1 MTIKENLLSYIQQAK
16 EIIEPLSLNNE
27 TKEEEI
33 AVLDKYSNDI
43 NHLEMI
49 IPIVGGFSA
58 GKSTL
63 INYFLDPNHKKEKRK
78 GILPTGQEP
87 VTKLATEL
95 RYTEGKEY
103 AELIKLDDNNPDFI
117 IERTQVNLSEL
128 DKFVAE
134 SGNQNDELDYSY
146 IKLYSNNKKVKEL
159 EPFILADMPG
169 FGSANNRHNKA
180 IDLYIRRGVHFV
192 ILHPVGSGEITGD
205 IIQEAEKILQTEK
218 EFTFCLTK
226 ADTRSEDIIE
236 EVREN
241 ITDTLNDLDYEN
253 EIYVSS
259 VKNTDALQH
268 ILDNIDKD
276 KLIENIFSDGL
287 HSQGRKFIETLNS
300 NISVLQETEEEIKS
314 VKDKLERQ
322 KERLEEKQAR
332 EMHYLESCRF
342 DGVNPIIER
351 IKTELRTN
359 KSHLLKTLERNQFQF
374 SEEVGSLIQNTL
386 SSSVKGYLERL
397 STELTEQF
405 AGILQEMAGK
415 NASQMSLNN
424 ESLSRL
430 KTDIN
435 RKMNQTLLDIR
446 NIDTNVKEDSR
457 NNSNNDVIGIIL
469 KIITSLLT
477 KNPIAQTVVSLLPSF
492 ITNILGSSDDGSARR
507 IQEMKQQDALE
518 RAFEESIIPK
528 VASSIEEQ
536 LPQMLNGFK
545 NQLIAQIKT
554 IFDQE
559 IKDKIQEI
567 DRASQKK
574 GNLKD
579 QELEISKLKSAIS
592 SLEQAMKNYL

>member
-1 MTIKENLLSYIQQAK
+1 MTIKENLLNYIQQAK

-33 AVLDKYSNDI
+33 AVLDKYSDDI

-49 IPIVGGFSA
+49 IPIIGGFSA

-95 RYTEGKEY
+95 RYTAGKEY

-134 SGNQNDELDYSY
+134 SGNKNDELDYSY
-146 IKLYSNNKKVKEL
+146 IKLYSNNKKLKEL

-259 VKNTDALQH
+259 VKNTNVLQH

-287 HSQGRKFIETLNS
+287 HSQGRKFI
-300 NISVLQETEEEIKS
+300 
-314 VKDKLERQ
+314 
-322 KERLEEKQAR
+322 
-332 EMHYLESCRF
+332 
-342 DGVNPIIER
+342 
-351 IKTELRTN
+351 
-359 KSHLLKTLERNQFQF
+359 
-374 SEEVGSLIQNTL
+374 
-386 SSSVKGYLERL
+386 
-397 STELTEQF
+397 
-405 AGILQEMAGK
+405 
-415 NASQMSLNN
+415 
-424 ESLSRL
+424 
-430 KTDIN
+430 
-435 RKMNQTLLDIR
+435 
-446 NIDTNVKEDSR
+446 
-457 NNSNNDVIGIIL
+457 
-469 KIITSLLT
+469 
-477 KNPIAQTVVSLLPSF
+477 
-492 ITNILGSSDDGSARR
+492 
-507 IQEMKQQDALE
+507 
-518 RAFEESIIPK
+518 
-528 VASSIEEQ
+528 
-536 LPQMLNGFK
+536 
-545 NQLIAQIKT
+545 
-554 IFDQE
+554 
-559 IKDKIQEI
+559 
-567 DRASQKK
+567 
-574 GNLKD
+574 
-579 QELEISKLKSAIS
+579 
-592 SLEQAMKNYL
+592 

>member
-1 MTIKENLLSYIQQAK
+1 MTTKENLLNYIQQAK
-16 EIIEPLSLNNE
+16 EIIKPLSLNNE
-27 TKEEEI
+27 TKAEEI

-43 NHLEMI
+43 NQLEMI

-63 INYFLDPNHKKEKRK
+63 INYFLDPNHKKEERK

-103 AELIKLDDNNPDFI
+103 AELIKLDDNNPDFVI
-117 IERTQVNLSEL
+117 QKTEVSLSDL

-146 IKLYSNNKKVKEL
+146 IKLYSNNQKLKEL
-159 EPFILADMPG
+159 KPFILADMPG
-169 FGSANNRHNKA
+169 FSSSNNRHNKA

-192 ILHPVGSGEITGD
+192 ILHPITAGEVTVD
-205 IIQEAEKILQTEK
+205 IIKEAEKILETKK

-226 ADTRSEDIIE
+226 ADTRTASIVK
-236 EVREN
+236 EVKES
-241 ITDTLNDLDYEN
+241 IAETLSDLEYDN

-259 VKNTDALQH
+259 IKNTDALQH

-276 KLIENIFSDGL
+276 KLIENIFADEL
-287 HSQGRKFIETLNS
+287 HSQGKIFIQTLNS
-300 NISVLQETEEEIKS
+300 NIAVLQETEEEIKS
-314 VKDKLERQ
+314 AKAKLERQ
-322 KERLEEKQAR
+322 KERLEEKQQR
-332 EMHYLESCRF
+332 EMHYLESRRF
-342 DGVNPIIER
+342 DGVTPIVER

-359 KSHLLKTLERNQFQF
+359 KSRLLRTLEHNQTQF
-374 SEEVGSLIQNTL
+374 SEEVGGLIQNTL
-386 SSSVKGYLERL
+386 SSSVKNYLEKL
-397 STELTEQF
+397 SSELTEQF
-405 AGILQEMAGK
+405 AGILQEMTGK
-415 NASQMSLNN
+415 NASQMSLND

-430 KTDIN
+430 KSDIN

-446 NIDTNVKEDSR
+446 NIDTSVKEETS
-457 NNSNNDVIGIIL
+457 NNSNDVIGTIL
-469 KIITSLLT
+469 KMITSLLT
-477 KNPIAQTVVSLLPSF
+477 KNPIVQTVVSLLPSF
-492 ITNILGSSDDGSARR
+492 ITDIFGSSDDGSTRR

-528 VASSIEEQ
+528 VANSVEEQ

-545 NQLIAQIKT
+545 NQLIAQIRA

-567 DRASQKK
+567 DRASQEK
-574 GNLKD
+574 GNVKD
-579 QELEISKLKSAIS
+579 QELEISKLKAAIN
-592 SLEQAMKNYL
+592 SLDQAMKNYL

>member
-1 MTIKENLLSYIQQAK
+1 MTIKENLLNYIQQAK

-33 AVLDKYSNDI
+33 AVLDKYSDDI

-87 VTKLATEL
+87 VTKLPTEL
-95 RYTEGKEY
+95 RYTAGREY

-146 IKLYSNNKKVKEL
+146 IKLYSNNKKLKEL

-180 IDLYIRRGVHFV
+180 IDLYIRRGVYFV

-226 ADTRSEDIIE
+226 VDTRSEDIIE

-259 VKNTDALQH
+259 VKNTNALQH

-314 VKDKLERQ
+314 AKDKLERQ

-332 EMHYLESCRF
+332 EMHSLESRRF
-342 DGVNPIIER
+342 DGVNLIIER

-359 KSHLLKTLERNQFQF
+359 KSRLLRTLERNQSQF
-374 SEEVGSLIQNTL
+374 SEEVGGLIQNTL
-386 SSSVKGYLERL
+386 SSSVKSYLERL

-405 AGILQEMAGK
+405 AGILQEMSAR

-430 KTDIN
+430 KADIN

-446 NIDTNVKEDSR
+446 NIDTNVKEDSQ
-457 NNSNNDVIGIIL
+457 SNNDVIGIIL

-477 KNPIAQTVVSLLPSF
+477 KNPIAQAVVSLLPSF
-492 ITNILGSSDDGSARR
+492 ITDIFGGSDDGSARR

-545 NQLIAQIKT
+545 NQLIAQIKI

-567 DRASQKK
+567 DRASQEK
-574 GNLKD
+574 GNVKD

-592 SLEQAMKNYL
+592 SLKQAMKNYL

>member
-1 MTIKENLLSYIQQAK
+1 MTIKENLLNYIQQAK

-33 AVLDKYSNDI
+33 AVLDKYSDDI

-87 VTKLATEL
+87 VTKLPTEL
-95 RYTEGKEY
+95 RYTAGREY

-146 IKLYSNNKKVKEL
+146 IKLYSNNKKLKEL

-226 ADTRSEDIIE
+226 VDIRSEDIIE

-259 VKNTDALQH
+259 VKNTNSLQH

-314 VKDKLERQ
+314 AKDKLERQ

-332 EMHYLESCRF
+332 EMHSLESRRF
-342 DGVNPIIER
+342 DGVNLIIER

-359 KSHLLKTLERNQFQF
+359 KSRLLRTLERNQSQF
-374 SEEVGSLIQNTL
+374 SEEVGGLIQNTL
-386 SSSVKGYLERL
+386 SSSVKSYLERL

-405 AGILQEMAGK
+405 AGILQEMSAR

-430 KTDIN
+430 KADIN

-446 NIDTNVKEDSR
+446 NIDTNVKEDSQ
-457 NNSNNDVIGIIL
+457 SNNDVIGIIL

-477 KNPIAQTVVSLLPSF
+477 KNPIAQAVVSLLPSF
-492 ITNILGSSDDGSARR
+492 ITDIFGGSDDGSARR

-545 NQLIAQIKT
+545 NQLIAQIKI

-567 DRASQKK
+567 DRASQEK
-574 GNLKD
+574 GNVKD

-592 SLEQAMKNYL
+592 SLKQAMKNYL

>member
-1 MTIKENLLSYIQQAK
+1 MTIKENLLNYIQQAK

-33 AVLDKYSNDI
+33 AVLDKYSDDI

-87 VTKLATEL
+87 VTKLPTEL
-95 RYTEGKEY
+95 RYTAGREY

-146 IKLYSNNKKVKEL
+146 IKLYSNNKKLKEL

-192 ILHPVGSGEITGD
+192 ILHPVGSGEITGN

-226 ADTRSEDIIE
+226 VDTRSEDIIE

-259 VKNTDALQH
+259 VKNTNALQH

-314 VKDKLERQ
+314 AKDKLERQ

-332 EMHYLESCRF
+332 EMHSLESRRF
-342 DGVNPIIER
+342 DGVNLIIER

-359 KSHLLKTLERNQFQF
+359 KSRLLRTLERNQSQF
-374 SEEVGSLIQNTL
+374 SEEVGGLIQNTL
-386 SSSVKGYLERL
+386 SSSVKSYLERL

-405 AGILQEMAGK
+405 AGILQEMSAR

-430 KTDIN
+430 KADIN

-446 NIDTNVKEDSR
+446 NIDTNVKEDSQ
-457 NNSNNDVIGIIL
+457 SNNDVIGIIL

-477 KNPIAQTVVSLLPSF
+477 KNPIAQAVVSLLPSF
-492 ITNILGSSDDGSARR
+492 ITDIFGGSDDGSARR

-545 NQLIAQIKT
+545 NQLIAQIKI

-567 DRASQKK
+567 DRASQEK
-574 GNLKD
+574 GNVKD

-592 SLEQAMKNYL
+592 SLKQAMKNYL

>member
-1 MTIKENLLSYIQQAK
+1 MTTKENLLNYIQQAK

-27 TKEEEI
+27 TKVEEI

-146 IKLYSNNKKVKEL
+146 IKLYSNNKKLKEL

-218 EFTFCLTK
+218 KFTFCLTK

-241 ITDTLNDLDYEN
+241 ITDTLNDLDYGN

-314 VKDKLERQ
+314 AKDKLERQ

-332 EMHYLESCRF
+332 EMNSLESRRF
-342 DGVNPIIER
+342 DGVNLIIER

-359 KSHLLKTLERNQFQF
+359 KARLLKTLERNQFQF

-386 SSSVKGYLERL
+386 SSSVKSYLERL

-405 AGILQEMAGK
+405 AGILQEMSAR

-424 ESLSRL
+424 ESLLRL
-430 KTDIN
+430 KADIN

-446 NIDTNVKEDSR
+446 NIDTNVKEDSQ
-457 NNSNNDVIGIIL
+457 SNNDVIGIIL

-477 KNPIAQTVVSLLPSF
+477 KNPIAQAVVSLLPSF
-492 ITNILGSSDDGSARR
+492 ITDIFGSSDDGSTRR

-545 NQLIAQIKT
+545 NQLIAQIKI

-567 DRASQKK
+567 DRASQEK
-574 GNLKD
+574 GNVKD

-592 SLEQAMKNYL
+592 SLKQVMKNYL

>member
-1 MTIKENLLSYIQQAK
+1 MTIKENLLNYIQQAK

-33 AVLDKYSNDI
+33 AVLDKYSDDI

-87 VTKLATEL
+87 VTKLPTEL
-95 RYTEGKEY
+95 RYTAGREY

-146 IKLYSNNKKVKEL
+146 IKLYSNNKKLKEL

-226 ADTRSEDIIE
+226 VDTRSEDIIE

-259 VKNTDALQH
+259 VKNTNSLQH

-314 VKDKLERQ
+314 AKDKLERQ

-332 EMHYLESCRF
+332 EMNSLESRRF
-342 DGVNPIIER
+342 GGVNLIIER

-359 KSHLLKTLERNQFQF
+359 KSRLLRTLERNQSQF
-374 SEEVGSLIQNTL
+374 SEEVGGLIQNTL
-386 SSSVKGYLERL
+386 SSSVKSYLERL

-405 AGILQEMAGK
+405 AGILQEMSAR

-424 ESLSRL
+424 ESLLRL
-430 KTDIN
+430 KADIN

-446 NIDTNVKEDSR
+446 NIDTNVKEDSQ
-457 NNSNNDVIGIIL
+457 SNNDVIGIIL

-477 KNPIAQTVVSLLPSF
+477 KNPIAQAVVSLLPSF
-492 ITNILGSSDDGSARR
+492 ITDIFGSSDDGSTRR

-545 NQLIAQIKT
+545 NQLITQIKI

-567 DRASQKK
+567 DRASQEK
-574 GNLKD
+574 GNVKD

-592 SLEQAMKNYL
+592 SLKQAMKNYL

>member
-1 MTIKENLLSYIQQAK
+1 MTIKENLLNYIQQAK

-33 AVLDKYSNDI
+33 AVLDKYSDDI

-87 VTKLATEL
+87 VTKLPTEL
-95 RYTEGKEY
+95 RYTAGREY

-146 IKLYSNNKKVKEL
+146 IKLYSNNKKLKEL

-259 VKNTDALQH
+259 VKNTNALQH

-314 VKDKLERQ
+314 AKDKLERQ

-332 EMHYLESCRF
+332 EMHSLESRRF
-342 DGVNPIIER
+342 DGVNLIIER

-359 KSHLLKTLERNQFQF
+359 KSRLLRTLERNQSQF
-374 SEEVGSLIQNTL
+374 SEEVGALIQNTL
-386 SSSVKGYLERL
+386 SSSVKSYLERL

-405 AGILQEMAGK
+405 AGILQEMSAR

-430 KTDIN
+430 KADIN

-446 NIDTNVKEDSR
+446 NIDTNVKEDSQ
-457 NNSNNDVIGIIL
+457 SNNDVIGIIL

-477 KNPIAQTVVSLLPSF
+477 KNPIAQAVVSLLPSF
-492 ITNILGSSDDGSARR
+492 ITDIFGGSDDGSARR

-545 NQLIAQIKT
+545 NQLIAQIKI

-567 DRASQKK
+567 DRASQEK
-574 GNLKD
+574 GNVKD

-592 SLEQAMKNYL
+592 SLKQAMKNYL

>member
-1 MTIKENLLSYIQQAK
+1 MTIKENLLNYIQQAK

-33 AVLDKYSNDI
+33 AVLDKYSDDI

-87 VTKLATEL
+87 VTKLPTEL
-95 RYTEGKEY
+95 RYTAGREY

-146 IKLYSNNKKVKEL
+146 IKLYSNNKKLKEL

-226 ADTRSEDIIE
+226 VDTRSEDIIE

-259 VKNTDALQH
+259 VKNTNSLQH

-314 VKDKLERQ
+314 AKDKLERQ

-332 EMHYLESCRF
+332 EMHSLESRRF
-342 DGVNPIIER
+342 DGVNLIIER

-359 KSHLLKTLERNQFQF
+359 KSRLLRTLERNQSQF
-374 SEEVGSLIQNTL
+374 SEEVGGLIQNTL
-386 SSSVKGYLERL
+386 SSSVKSYLERL

-405 AGILQEMAGK
+405 AGILQEMSAR

-430 KTDIN
+430 KADIN

-446 NIDTNVKEDSR
+446 NIDTNVKEDSQ
-457 NNSNNDVIGIIL
+457 SNNDVIGIIL

-477 KNPIAQTVVSLLPSF
+477 KNPIAQVVVSLLPSF
-492 ITNILGSSDDGSARR
+492 ITDIFGGSDDGSARR

-545 NQLIAQIKT
+545 NQLIAQIKI

-567 DRASQKK
+567 DRASQEK
-574 GNLKD
+574 GNVKD

-592 SLEQAMKNYL
+592 SLKQAMKNYL

>member
-1 MTIKENLLSYIQQAK
+1 MTIKENLLNYIQQAK

-95 RYTEGKEY
+95 RYTAGREY

-146 IKLYSNNKKVKEL
+146 IKLYSNNKKLKEL

-259 VKNTDALQH
+259 VKNTNALQH

-314 VKDKLERQ
+314 AKDKLERQ

-332 EMHYLESCRF
+332 EMNSLESRRF
-342 DGVNPIIER
+342 DGVNLIIER

-359 KSHLLKTLERNQFQF
+359 KSRLLRTLERNQSQF
-374 SEEVGSLIQNTL
+374 SEEVGGLIQNTL
-386 SSSVKGYLERL
+386 SSSVKSYLERL

-405 AGILQEMAGK
+405 AGILQEMSAR

-424 ESLSRL
+424 ESLLRL
-430 KTDIN
+430 KADIN

-446 NIDTNVKEDSR
+446 NIDTNVKEDSQ
-457 NNSNNDVIGIIL
+457 SNNDVIGIIL

-477 KNPIAQTVVSLLPSF
+477 KNPIAQAVVSLLPSF
-492 ITNILGSSDDGSARR
+492 ITDIFGSSDDGSTRR

-545 NQLIAQIKT
+545 NQLIAQIKI

-567 DRASQKK
+567 DRASQEK
-574 GNLKD
+574 GNVKD

-592 SLEQAMKNYL
+592 SLKQAMKNYL

>member
-1 MTIKENLLSYIQQAK
+1 MTIKENLLNYIQQAK

-33 AVLDKYSNDI
+33 AVLDKYSDDI

-87 VTKLATEL
+87 VTKLPTEL
-95 RYTEGKEY
+95 RYTAGREY

-146 IKLYSNNKKVKEL
+146 IKLYSNNKKLKEL

-226 ADTRSEDIIE
+226 VDTRSEDIIE

-259 VKNTDALQH
+259 VKNTNSLQH

-314 VKDKLERQ
+314 AKDKLERQ

-332 EMHYLESCRF
+332 EMHSLESRRF
-342 DGVNPIIER
+342 DGVNLIIER

-359 KSHLLKTLERNQFQF
+359 ESRLLRTLERNQSQF
-374 SEEVGSLIQNTL
+374 SEEVGGLIQNTL
-386 SSSVKGYLERL
+386 SSSVKSYLERL

-405 AGILQEMAGK
+405 AGILQEMSAR

-430 KTDIN
+430 KADIN

-446 NIDTNVKEDSR
+446 NIDTNVKEDSQ
-457 NNSNNDVIGIIL
+457 SNNDVIGIIL

-477 KNPIAQTVVSLLPSF
+477 KNPIAQAVVSLLPSF
-492 ITNILGSSDDGSARR
+492 ITDIFGGSDDGSARR

-545 NQLIAQIKT
+545 NQLIAQIKI

-567 DRASQKK
+567 DRASQEK
-574 GNLKD
+574 GNVKD

-592 SLEQAMKNYL
+592 SLKQAMKNYL

>member
-1 MTIKENLLSYIQQAK
+1 MTIKENLLNYIQQAK

-33 AVLDKYSNDI
+33 AVLDKYSDDI

-87 VTKLATEL
+87 VTKLPTEL
-95 RYTEGKEY
+95 RYTAGREY

-146 IKLYSNNKKVKEL
+146 IKLYSNNKKLKEL

-226 ADTRSEDIIE
+226 VDTRSEDIIE

-259 VKNTDALQH
+259 VKNTNALQH

-314 VKDKLERQ
+314 AKDKLERQ

-332 EMHYLESCRF
+332 EMHSLESRRF
-342 DGVNPIIER
+342 DGVNLIIER

-359 KSHLLKTLERNQFQF
+359 KSRLLRTLERNQSQF
-374 SEEVGSLIQNTL
+374 SEEVGGLIQNTL
-386 SSSVKGYLERL
+386 SSSVKSYLERL

-405 AGILQEMAGK
+405 AGILQEMSAR

-430 KTDIN
+430 KADIN

-446 NIDTNVKEDSR
+446 NIDTNVKEDSQ
-457 NNSNNDVIGIIL
+457 SNNDVIGIIL

-477 KNPIAQTVVSLLPSF
+477 KNPIAQAVVSLLPSF
-492 ITNILGSSDDGSARR
+492 ITDIFGGSDDGSARR

-545 NQLIAQIKT
+545 NQLIAQIKI

-567 DRASQKK
+567 DRASQEK
-574 GNLKD
+574 GNVKD

-592 SLEQAMKNYL
+592 SLKQAMKNYL

>member
-1 MTIKENLLSYIQQAK
+1 TIKENLLNYIQQAK

-33 AVLDKYSNDI
+33 AVLDKYSDDI

-87 VTKLATEL
+87 VTKLPTEL
-95 RYTEGKEY
+95 RYTAGREY

-146 IKLYSNNKKVKEL
+146 IKLYSNNKKLKEL

-226 ADTRSEDIIE
+226 VDTRSEDIIE

-259 VKNTDALQH
+259 VKNTNSLQH

-314 VKDKLERQ
+314 AKDKLERQ

-332 EMHYLESCRF
+332 EMHSLESRRF
-342 DGVNPIIER
+342 DGVNLIIER

-359 KSHLLKTLERNQFQF
+359 KSRLLRTLERNQSQF
-374 SEEVGSLIQNTL
+374 SEEVGGLIQNTL
-386 SSSVKGYLERL
+386 SSSVKSYLERL

-405 AGILQEMAGK
+405 AGILQEMSAR

-430 KTDIN
+430 KADIN

-446 NIDTNVKEDSR
+446 NIDTNVKEDSQ
-457 NNSNNDVIGIIL
+457 SNNDVIGIIL

-477 KNPIAQTVVSLLPSF
+477 KNPIAQAVVSLLPSF
-492 ITNILGSSDDGSARR
+492 ITDIFGSSDDGSTRR

-545 NQLIAQIKT
+545 NQLIAQIKI

-567 DRASQKK
+567 DRASQEK
-574 GNLKD
+574 GNVKD

-592 SLEQAMKNYL
+592 SLKQAMKNYL

>member
-1 MTIKENLLSYIQQAK
+1 MTIKENLLNYIQQAK

-33 AVLDKYSNDI
+33 AVLDKYSDDI

-87 VTKLATEL
+87 VTKLPTEL
-95 RYTEGKEY
+95 RYTAGREY

-146 IKLYSNNKKVKEL
+146 IKLYSNNKKLKEL

-226 ADTRSEDIIE
+226 VDTRSEDIIE

-259 VKNTDALQH
+259 VKNTNALQH

-314 VKDKLERQ
+314 AKDKLERQ

-332 EMHYLESCRF
+332 EMHSLESRRF
-342 DGVNPIIER
+342 DDVNLIIER

-359 KSHLLKTLERNQFQF
+359 KSRLLRTLERNQSQF
-374 SEEVGSLIQNTL
+374 SEEVGGLIQNTL
-386 SSSVKGYLERL
+386 SSSVKSYLERL

-405 AGILQEMAGK
+405 AGILQEMSAR

-430 KTDIN
+430 KADIN

-446 NIDTNVKEDSR
+446 NIDTNVKEDSQ
-457 NNSNNDVIGIIL
+457 SNNDVIGIIL

-477 KNPIAQTVVSLLPSF
+477 KNPIAQAVVSLLPSF
-492 ITNILGSSDDGSARR
+492 ITDIFGGSDDGSARR

-545 NQLIAQIKT
+545 NQLIAQIKI

-567 DRASQKK
+567 DRASQEK
-574 GNLKD
+574 GNVKD

-592 SLEQAMKNYL
+592 SLKQAMKNYL

>member
-1 MTIKENLLSYIQQAK
+1 MTIKENLLNYIQQAK

-33 AVLDKYSNDI
+33 AVLDKYSDDI

-87 VTKLATEL
+87 VTKLPTEL
-95 RYTEGKEY
+95 RYTAGREY

-146 IKLYSNNKKVKEL
+146 IKLYSNNKKLKEL

-226 ADTRSEDIIE
+226 VDTRSEDIIE

-259 VKNTDALQH
+259 VKNTNSLQH

-314 VKDKLERQ
+314 AKDKLERQ

-332 EMHYLESCRF
+332 EMHSLESRRF
-342 DGVNPIIER
+342 DGVNLIIER

-359 KSHLLKTLERNQFQF
+359 KSRLLRTLERNQSQF
-374 SEEVGSLIQNTL
+374 SEEVGGLIQNTL
-386 SSSVKGYLERL
+386 SSSVKSYLERL

-405 AGILQEMAGK
+405 AGILQEMSAR

-430 KTDIN
+430 KADIN

-446 NIDTNVKEDSR
+446 NIDTNVKEDSQ
-457 NNSNNDVIGIIL
+457 SNNDVIGIIL

-477 KNPIAQTVVSLLPSF
+477 KNPIAQAVVSLLPSF
-492 ITNILGSSDDGSARR
+492 ITDIFGGSDDGSARR

-545 NQLIAQIKT
+545 NQLIAQIKI

-567 DRASQKK
+567 DRASQEK
-574 GNLKD
+574 GNVKD

-592 SLEQAMKNYL
+592 SLKQAMKNYL

>member
-1 MTIKENLLSYIQQAK
+1 MTIKENLLNYIQQAK

-33 AVLDKYSNDI
+33 AVLDKYSDDI

-87 VTKLATEL
+87 VTKLPTEL
-95 RYTEGKEY
+95 RYTAGREY

-146 IKLYSNNKKVKEL
+146 IKLYSNNKKLKEL

-226 ADTRSEDIIE
+226 VDTRSEDIIE

-259 VKNTDALQH
+259 VKNTNSLQH

-314 VKDKLERQ
+314 AKDKLERQ

-332 EMHYLESCRF
+332 EMHSLESRRF
-342 DGVNPIIER
+342 DGVNLIIER

-359 KSHLLKTLERNQFQF
+359 KSRLLRTLERNQSQF
-374 SEEVGSLIQNTL
+374 SEEVGGLIQNTL
-386 SSSVKGYLERL
+386 SSSVKSYLERL

-405 AGILQEMAGK
+405 AGILQEMSAR

-430 KTDIN
+430 KADIN

-446 NIDTNVKEDSR
+446 NIDTNVKEDSQ
-457 NNSNNDVIGIIL
+457 SNNDVIGIIL

-477 KNPIAQTVVSLLPSF
+477 KNPIAQAVVSLLPSF
-492 ITNILGSSDDGSARR
+492 ITDIFGSSDDGSTRR

-545 NQLIAQIKT
+545 NQLIAQIKI

-567 DRASQKK
+567 DRASQEK
-574 GNLKD
+574 GNVKD

-592 SLEQAMKNYL
+592 SLKQAMKNYL

>member
-1 MTIKENLLSYIQQAK
+1 MTIKENLLNYIQQAK

-33 AVLDKYSNDI
+33 AVLDKYSDDI

-87 VTKLATEL
+87 VTKLPTEL
-95 RYTEGKEY
+95 RYTAGREY

-146 IKLYSNNKKVKEL
+146 IKLYSNNKKLKEL

-259 VKNTDALQH
+259 VKNTNALQH

-314 VKDKLERQ
+314 AKDKLERQ

-332 EMHYLESCRF
+332 EMHSLESRRF
-342 DGVNPIIER
+342 DSVNLIIER

-359 KSHLLKTLERNQFQF
+359 KSRLLRTLERNQSQF
-374 SEEVGSLIQNTL
+374 SEEVGALIQNTL
-386 SSSVKGYLERL
+386 SSSVKSYLERL

-405 AGILQEMAGK
+405 AGILQEMSAR

-430 KTDIN
+430 KADIN

-446 NIDTNVKEDSR
+446 NIDTNVKEDSQ
-457 NNSNNDVIGIIL
+457 SNNDVIGIIL

-477 KNPIAQTVVSLLPSF
+477 KNPIAQAVVSLLPSF
-492 ITNILGSSDDGSARR
+492 ITDIFGGSDDGSARR

-545 NQLIAQIKT
+545 NQLIAQIKI

-567 DRASQKK
+567 DRASQEK
-574 GNLKD
+574 GNVKD

-592 SLEQAMKNYL
+592 SLKQAMKNYL

>member
-1 MTIKENLLSYIQQAK
+1 MTIKENLLNYIQQAK

-33 AVLDKYSNDI
+33 AVLDKYSDDI

-87 VTKLATEL
+87 VTKLPIEL
-95 RYTEGKEY
+95 RYTAGREY

-146 IKLYSNNKKVKEL
+146 IKLYSNNKKLKEL

-259 VKNTDALQH
+259 VKNTNALQH

-314 VKDKLERQ
+314 AKDKLERQ

-332 EMHYLESCRF
+332 EMHSLESRRF
-342 DGVNPIIER
+342 DGVNLIIER

-359 KSHLLKTLERNQFQF
+359 KSRLLRTLERNQSQF
-374 SEEVGSLIQNTL
+374 SEEVGALIQNTL
-386 SSSVKGYLERL
+386 SSSVKSYLERL

-405 AGILQEMAGK
+405 AGILQEMSAR

-430 KTDIN
+430 KADIN

-446 NIDTNVKEDSR
+446 NIDTNVKEDSQ
-457 NNSNNDVIGIIL
+457 SNNDVIGIIL

-477 KNPIAQTVVSLLPSF
+477 KNPIAQAVVSLLPSF
-492 ITNILGSSDDGSARR
+492 ITDIFGGSDDGSARR

-545 NQLIAQIKT
+545 NQLIAQIKI

-567 DRASQKK
+567 DRASQEK
-574 GNLKD
+574 GNVKD

-592 SLEQAMKNYL
+592 SLKQAMKNYL

>member
-1 MTIKENLLSYIQQAK
+1 MTTKENLLNYIQQAK

-27 TKEEEI
+27 TKVEEI

-146 IKLYSNNKKVKEL
+146 IKLYSNNKKLKEL

-241 ITDTLNDLDYEN
+241 ITDTLNDLDYGN

-314 VKDKLERQ
+314 AKDKLERQ

-332 EMHYLESCRF
+332 EMNSLESRRF
-342 DGVNPIIER
+342 DGVNLIIER

-359 KSHLLKTLERNQFQF
+359 KARLLKTLERNQFQF

-386 SSSVKGYLERL
+386 SSSVKSYLERL

-405 AGILQEMAGK
+405 AGILQEMSAR

-424 ESLSRL
+424 ESLLRL
-430 KTDIN
+430 KADIN

-446 NIDTNVKEDSR
+446 NIDTNVKEDSQ
-457 NNSNNDVIGIIL
+457 SNNDVIGIIL

-477 KNPIAQTVVSLLPSF
+477 KNPIAQAVVSLLPSF
-492 ITNILGSSDDGSARR
+492 ITDIFGSSDDGSTRR

-545 NQLIAQIKT
+545 NQLIAQIKI

-567 DRASQKK
+567 DRASQEK
-574 GNLKD
+574 GNVKD

-592 SLEQAMKNYL
+592 SLKQVMKNYL